1 MRPQLA
7 LSGLAVI
14 GRSTWAPIVSTIGRT
29 AFTRRAN
36 GALARLVFFD
46 GNSAPGLVCV
56 VRPNGTLRLVVF
68 GTLFSHSERLEEA
81 LWPRRRNLL
90 KRRFARS
97 DA

>member
-1 MRPQLA
+1 MAWPE
-7 LSGLAVI
+7 GVY
-14 GRSTWAPIVSTIGRT
+14 PIVEATLYLAT
-29 AFTRRAN
+29 APKN
-36 GALARLVFFD
+36 
-46 GNSAPGLVCV
+46 NSAGAYFKAVTKVEEEGKVQVPQHLQVCV